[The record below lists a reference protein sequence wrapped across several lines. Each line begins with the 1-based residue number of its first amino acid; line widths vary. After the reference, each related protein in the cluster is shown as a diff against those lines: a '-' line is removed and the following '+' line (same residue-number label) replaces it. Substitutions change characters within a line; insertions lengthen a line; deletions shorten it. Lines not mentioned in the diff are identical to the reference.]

1 MLPLSSLTMPERL
14 FSPENKIWQVDREL
28 VLLLSGGR
36 ALLMQLAHP
45 KIAAGVAEHSSFKE
59 DSLGRL
65 YRTMSAMWS
74 IVFDE
79 AAPAREA
86 LERINRVHERVHGT
100 VPASEPFYAGMAYDA
115 FDQALLLWVHATLI
129 DSAIVAYELFVKPLR
144 AEEKARYYA
153 DSKKLA
159 RFFQISDS
167 LIPASLKAFTAYM
180 EWMLGSPGIA
190 VGPTAQSLA
199 RDILYPRP
207 WLLRP
212 AGPLF
217 RLITAGLLPERLRR
231 DYKIAWSNRREKNF
245 RLAAAAIRHLLP
257 LVPPPLRV
265 VANARRAERQLQPK

>member
-1 MLPLSSLTMPERL
+1 MEDRFFSSQSKL
-14 FSPENKIWQVDREL
+14 WQVNREL
-28 VLLLSGGR
+28 ALLLGGGR

-45 KIAAGVAEHSSFKE
+45 KVAAGVAQHSNFR
-59 DSLGRL
+59 DDPLGRL

-74 IVFDE
+74 IVFDQG
-79 AAPAREA
+79 APARAA
-86 LERINRVHERVHGT
+86 LERINSVHGRVHGT
-100 VPASEPFYAGMAYDA
+100 VPATEPSYGGMAYDA
-115 FDQALLLWVHATLI
+115 FDQELLLWVHATLI

-159 RFFQISDS
+159 QLFQISDG

-180 EWMLGSPGIA
+180 AWMLDAPAIA

-199 RDILYPRP
+199 RDILYPQP

-217 RLITAGLLPERLRR
+217 RLITAGLLPERLRQG
-231 DYKIAWSNRREKNF
+231 YELAWNNRREKNF
-245 RLAAAAIRHLLP
+245 RLAAAGIRRLLP
-257 LVPPPLRV
+257 LMPPPLRIV
-265 VANARRAERQLQPK
+265 PNARRAEQQLRFKLSR